1 MTSMTGATGF
11 NAGPRSQMAAKTKMR
26 PKGYDLYSNY
36 TPEQHEIS
44 ARRQQLS
51 GPDSYLA
58 KLAGG
63 DEEAFNQIEAPA
75 MRQFQGL
82 QGQIASRFSGLGGKG
97 SLGSRKSSGFQNTI
111 NQAGSDFLQDLA
123 SKRHTMRSDAIKG
136 LHDMYGDLVNEQPYG
151 LIDKQQKAGGNWGGA
166 GSGALKGGASGAAI
180 GSVVPVIGTA
190 AGAIGGALIGGFSG
204 YNS

>member
-11 NAGPRSQMAAKTKMR
+11 NAGPRQSKPISMK
-26 PKGYDLYSNY
+26 PKGYRQYSQY
-36 TPEQHEIS
+36 TPEQHQIS
-44 ARRQQLS
+44 AQRQQLS

-82 QGQIASRFSGLGGKG
+82 QGQIASRFSGLGGQG

-136 LHDMYGDLVNEQPYG
+136 LHDMYGDLVSERPYE
-151 LIDKQQKAGGNWGGA
+151 LYEKQNKPKTWQNIVGAAAPIVGAAGGFTMGGPMGAYAGYQAGNALGGA
-166 GSGALKGGASGAAI
+166 VRGS
-180 GSVVPVIGTA
+180 
-190 AGAIGGALIGGFSG
+190 
-204 YNS
+204 